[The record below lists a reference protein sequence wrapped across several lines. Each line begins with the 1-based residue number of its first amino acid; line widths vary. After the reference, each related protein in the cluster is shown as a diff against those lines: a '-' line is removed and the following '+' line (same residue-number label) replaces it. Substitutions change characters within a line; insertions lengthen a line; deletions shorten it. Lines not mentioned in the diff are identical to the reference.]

1 MAGGNRLPIIIPLL
15 EDKEVSSIDE
25 LDEHILLLETARH
38 RLDVEWTETIGVFEG
53 RRGHEVH
60 GYPSMIGYLVDR
72 VRMSAAR
79 ANRHLAMARGAI
91 RFKATMTAW
100 RHRRITT
107 DQAEMLFQASRQL
120 PDSYPNAEPV
130 LLEIIGDT
138 PEETRKVLDYWRKSV
153 DHPGTAADFDV
164 QMERRRLDFNRK
176 ASGMIEGEFALT
188 ELAGEELMT
197 ALDALMPPDTFDD
210 DRTPSQRRHDAFE
223 DLVRGY
229 LEGAE
234 TPDVGGERPHV
245 NVMVDL
251 EALQGIPGALHES
264 EGGHVLEVETIRLL
278 ACDSSISRIVWNG
291 RSEILDVGRR
301 TRVIPAALR
310 RAVIARDRHC
320 TWSGC
325 TRSARWADVH
335 HIVSWADGG
344 DTALDNLCLLCRY
357 HHTLI
362 HRQHRGNDE
371 FLDRLQGELADTRR
385 ST

>member
-1 MAGGNRLPIIIPLL
+1 
-15 EDKEVSSIDE
+15 
-25 LDEHILLLETARH
+25 
-38 RLDVEWTETIGVFEG
+38 
-53 RRGHEVH
+53 
-60 GYPSMIGYLVDR
+60 
-72 VRMSAAR
+72 
-79 ANRHLAMARGAI
+79 
-91 RFKATMTAW
+91 
-100 RHRRITT
+100 
-107 DQAEMLFQASRQL
+107 MLFQASRQL

-210 DRTPSQRRHDAFE
+210 DRTPSQRRQTAFE

-264 EGGHVLEVETIRLL
+264 EEVM
-278 ACDSSISRIVWNG
+278 SS
-291 RSEILDVGRR
+291 
-301 TRVIPAALR
+301 
-310 RAVIARDRHC
+310 
-320 TWSGC
+320 TWR
-325 TRSARWADVH
+325 RSA
-335 HIVSWADGG
+335 SS
-344 DTALDNLCLLCRY
+344 
-357 HHTLI
+357 
-362 HRQHRGNDE
+362 
-371 FLDRLQGELADTRR
+371 LATRR
-385 ST
+385 YQGLCGTVDPRSSMLDGAPG